1 MNERV
6 EKFFQYTDSSG
17 LANVHAYTSYI
28 RDPKKIKTLGEI
40 EEYEKKA
47 VSEIEYLKSKI
58 ELMHLYRAELFN
70 RYQEIRSANFHTQI
84 MIERQRRYYENKV
97 YYYVTVKNIPDRN
110 DVAEIILRSNVFEG
124 KKRHEALKFF
134 EQIRKLYPRA
144 EIVKKIEKSK
154 WER

>member
-17 LANVHAYTSYI
+17 LANVHAYASYI
-28 RDPKKIKTLGEI
+28 KNPTKIKRLDEI

-47 VSEIEYLKSKI
+47 VSEIEDLKSKI

-97 YYYVTVKNIPDRN
+97 YYYVTVKNIPDRQ
-110 DVAEIILRSNVFEG
+110 DVAEIILRSDVFDG
-124 KKRHEALKFF
+124 KRRHEALKFF
-134 EQIRKLYPRA
+134 DQLRKSYPRA
-144 EIVKKIEKSK
+144 ETVKKIEKSK
-154 WER
+154 WEK

>member
-6 EKFFQYTDSSG
+6 EKFFQHTDSSG
-17 LANVHAYTSYI
+17 LADVHAYASYI
-28 RDPKKIKTLGEI
+28 KSPKKIKTLGEI

-47 VSEIEYLKSKI
+47 VSEIEYLKIKI

-84 MIERQRRYYENKV
+84 IIERQRRYYENKV

-110 DVAEIILRSNVFEG
+110 DVGEKILRSDVFEG
-124 KKRHEALKFF
+124 KQRHEALKFF
-134 EQIRKLYPRA
+134 EQLQKIYPRA
-144 EIVKKIEKSK
+144 ETIKKIEKSK
-154 WER
+154 WEK